1 MRENHPPGRN
11 IVRGLPYRK
20 PTQDRDYW
28 LFDDVLADPASVRAR
43 CLARED
49 WSEGYPYRPEARPG
63 MRATPALLDD
73 ELAAIE
79 ARVREATG
87 SRRLWV
93 QATADGG
100 HLNHNCVQV
109 VGIDESG
116 PRPHTDSRALC
127 RFAAVLYLNP
137 DAPAHCGTSFY
148 RQQLPDGRL
157 GGNAVMP
164 PHANLVEALG
174 TRFVAVGSFAEDLR
188 IEHRYNRLLL
198 YRANMIHSATA
209 YCGQS
214 LADKRMA
221 AVFFWMAS

>member
-28 LFDDVLADPASVRAR
+28 LFDDVLADPAAVRAR

-49 WSEGYPYRPEARPG
+49 WSEGYPYRPEAWPG

-109 VGIDESG
+109 VGVDESG

>member
-20 PTQDRDYW
+20 PTQGRDYW
-28 LFDDVLADPASVRAR
+28 LFDNVLADPAAVRAR

-49 WSEGYPYRPEARPG
+49 WSEGYPYRPEAWPG